1 MAMTANTLKNALLVL
16 LVAMA
21 AIDGY
26 LFMRFGN
33 NMEVQLFTPISLLLW
48 AAVFANVMEHIQVS
62 HMSPEEYTEYKN
74 RPQPAS
80 LM

>member
-26 LFMRFGN
+26 LYMRFGN

>member
-1 MAMTANTLKNALLVL
+1 MSANTFKNVLLVL
-16 LVAMA
+16 LVFMV

-48 AAVFANVMEHIQVS
+48 VTVFANVMEHIQVS
-62 HMSPEEYTEYKN
+62 KMSPGEYTEYKN
-74 RPQPAS
+74 RPQPES

>member
-1 MAMTANTLKNALLVL
+1 MSANTFKNVLLVL
-16 LVAMA
+16 LVFMA

-48 AAVFANVMEHIQVS
+48 VTVFANVMEHIQVS
-62 HMSPEEYTEYKN
+62 KMSPDEYTEYKN
-74 RPQPAS
+74 RPQPGS